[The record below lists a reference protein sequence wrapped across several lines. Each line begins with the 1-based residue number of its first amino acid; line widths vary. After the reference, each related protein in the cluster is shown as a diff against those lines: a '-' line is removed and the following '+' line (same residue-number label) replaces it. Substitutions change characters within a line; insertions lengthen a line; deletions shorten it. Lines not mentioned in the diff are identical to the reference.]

1 MESKKTNSV
10 WIKNLLPTFFIW
22 FLVVGIF
29 QVIAALLVGYDIMN
43 QDRVHF
49 EETPFQQFF
58 MMLSTL
64 LGTLFVVILC
74 RRGIEKK
81 SFLSLGFNIRFLVHD
96 TLWGLLLGAGMMVF
110 GFLLVLMLDNVS
122 VIYGGFEWRPFLLS
136 VGIYVC
142 VAWAEELFCRG
153 TVLGNMLLSFNK
165 YIAILFSAAIFSLMH
180 IVNSHVSF
188 IGLLSIFISGI
199 LLGSGYILSRNI
211 WFPVALHFSWN
222 FVQGTVLGFNV
233 SGNTGYS
240 VMRLTIAE
248 GSLLN
253 GSGFGFEGSVL
264 CIGLGLLMIPLV
276 WLVFRHRKDVAD
288 LIPPQP

>member
-1 MESKKTNSV
+1 MENKRTNSV

-29 QVIAALLVGYDIMN
+29 QFITALLVGYDIMN
-43 QDRVHF
+43 QDRAHLV
-49 EETPFQQFF
+49 ETPFQQFF
-58 MMLSTL
+58 MTLSTL
-64 LGTLFVVILC
+64 LGTLLVVILC
-74 RRGIEKK
+74 RQGIEKR
-81 SFLSLGFNIRFLVHD
+81 SFLSLGFNIRLLAHD
-96 TLWGLLLGAGMMVF
+96 TLWGLLLGAGMMVV
-110 GFLLVLMLDNVS
+110 GFLLVLMLDDAS
-122 VIYGGFEWRPFLLS
+122 FSYAGFEWMPFLIS
-136 VGIYVC
+136 VGIYIC

-180 IVNSHVSF
+180 IFNSHVNF

-240 VMRLTIAE
+240 LTQLTVAK
-248 GSLLN
+248 GSMLN

-276 WLVFRHRKDVAD
+276 WLIFRRRQDVAD